1 MLSLAGVW
9 ADLGGKS
16 IDGRAD
22 EVKDG
27 AAHGEYGTKRVI
39 LEIYEEMAR
48 SMRGGAAYRT
58 RLNPP
63 PGHPSVCHAGRG

>member
-1 MLSLAGVW
+1 MPSLAGVRTDW
-9 ADLGGKS
+9 GGKS

-48 SMRGGAAYRT
+48 SMRGGAKANPQMT
-58 RLNPP
+58 QMGEKLNDL
-63 PGHPSVCHAGRG
+63 